1 MNIYKD
7 AISTIYQ
14 ENIDNCINNLKMS
27 QVFDRGPEMLDQRG
41 VRRPKTQQQTRLEVR
56 TPDLTQLPL
65 NQFETDTVENYPDK
79 INMNL
84 EVEKVMDKQTANRL
98 YETFRNEES
107 EREASQ
113 IGHIIG
119 SKLYNAQG

>member
-1 MNIYKD
+1 
-7 AISTIYQ
+7 
-14 ENIDNCINNLKMS
+14 
-27 QVFDRGPEMLDQRG
+27 
-41 VRRPKTQQQTRLEVR
+41 
-56 TPDLTQLPL
+56 
-65 NQFETDTVENYPDK
+65 
-79 INMNL
+79 MNL